1 MLVLAIVQIVLAGFT
16 ALVGS
21 FADGGD
27 VWSRLLIV
35 LLHPLC
41 AAGLLLLVL
50 LSRPATVLVLA
61 IAALL
66 AVNVIADLSVALMIA
81 GGAVKGDWPLP
92 LIFSVIP
99 AIAVVYALTLLR
111 TARSAAG

>member
-81 GGAVKGDWPLP
+81 GGP
-92 LIFSVIP
+92 
-99 AIAVVYALTLLR
+99 
-111 TARSAAG
+111 